1 MKKII
6 TKLIC
11 SAVLIIVGGG
21 INYYVTLPALNVRS
35 EEFWSFLTWLLLLA
49 LIPFV
54 LKNNTI
60 TKRSSGEKG
69 LYVNINLK
77 TLNLWVVGAII
88 LPIIVILV
96 GNIFSSTLFRAK
108 DYASLITVEEA
119 VFEEDMPQTSD
130 VTNIALMDT
139 NSAIIIGNRALGSLS
154 EVVSQYQSS
163 NIYSQINYGGVPK
176 KVSSL
181 EYADFFK
188 WLGNRSRGVPGYIMV
203 DPVYNTSEYVKLDT
217 PIHYTESG
225 YFGDDLMR
233 KLRFSYPTK
242 IFGSHSFEIDEN
254 GDPYY
259 IVSCLKPRIGLFGA
273 LDVNEVII
281 FDPCSGTSEIYDV
294 SQTPSWIDIVYNGS
308 LATQK
313 YNWQGMLSGGYW
325 NSVIGNVGCKMTTD
339 DFGYIVRGDDVWYF
353 TGVTSVAADESNIGF
368 ILSNARTGEY
378 KFYPVVGAEE
388 YSAMTAAEGEVQEK
402 GYIASFPS
410 LINVAGEAT
419 YIMVLKDS
427 GGLVKLYALV
437 NVEQYS
443 IVATGETQSAVM
455 ASYKKLLRENGV
467 SSSDPEGGEK
477 VSFTVTEVRITQ
489 LGGEPI
495 IYLLADDGRV
505 YKGNIAVDEG
515 LIAVR
520 EGDRI
525 NASVSAT
532 DLEKIYSI
540 EAWQMDRSLDQ

>member
-1 MKKII
+1 MNKTVKKL
-6 TKLIC
+6 LI
-11 SAVLIIVGGG
+11 SAILVLVGGG
-21 INYYVTLPALNVRS
+21 LSYYVTLPVLNPRS
-35 EEFWSFLTWLLLLA
+35 AEFWGYLTFILLLA
-49 LIPFV
+49 LLPFA
-54 LKNNTI
+54 LKNKTVS
-60 TKRSSGEKG
+60 KKSADKG
-69 LYVNINLK
+69 FYVNIDLK
-77 TLNLWVVGAII
+77 TLNLPVIAAII
-88 LPIIVILV
+88 LPLVVILV
-96 GNIFSSTLFRAK
+96 GNLTSATIFNAK
-108 DYASLITVEEA
+108 RYASLIDVEEA
-119 VFEEDMPQTSD
+119 VFEEDMPQTND

-139 NSAIIIGNRALGSLS
+139 SSAITIGNRALGSLS

-163 NIYSQINYGGVPK
+163 NIYSQINYGGAPK

-188 WLGNRSRGVPGYIMV
+188 WLGNRSNGVPGYIMV
-203 DPVYNTSEYVKLDT
+203 DPVYNTSEYKKLEK

-242 IFGSHSFEIDEN
+242 IFGTHSFEIDEN

-259 IVSCLKPRIGLFGA
+259 IVSCLSPRIGLFGA
-273 LDVNEVII
+273 LDVSEVII
-281 FDPCSGTSEIYDV
+281 FNPCDGSSEIYDV
-294 SQTPSWIDIVYNGS
+294 AETPSWVDIAYDGY
-308 LATQK
+308 LATRK

-325 NSVIGNVGCKMTTD
+325 NSVIGNVGCKRTTD

-388 YSAMTAAEGEVQEK
+388 YSAMNAAEGEVQEK
-402 GYIASFPS
+402 RYVASFPS

-443 IVATGETQSAVM
+443 IVATGETQAEVM
-455 ASYKKLLRENGV
+455 ASYKKLLRENGILG
-467 SSSDPEGGEK
+467 SATLTGTEYT
-477 VSFTVTEVRITQ
+477 FTVSEIRTVQ
-489 LGGEPI
+489 LGGEPV
-495 IYLLADDGRV
+495 IYILGDDGNT
-505 YKGNIAVDEG
+505 YKGNISADES
-515 LIAVR
+515 LITVR

-525 NASVSAT
+525 SVTAT
-532 DLEKIYSI
+532 DSDIDGLLNVETWNKIGT
-540 EAWQMDRSLDQ
+540 

>member
-1 MKKII
+1 MNKTAK
-6 TKLIC
+6 KLIL
-11 SAVLIIVGGG
+11 SAVLLLLGGG
-21 INYYVTLPALNVRS
+21 ISYYVTLPPLNPRS
-35 EEFWSFLTWLLLLA
+35 TEFWTFLTWLLLLA
-49 LIPFV
+49 LLPFALTDKSKV
-54 LKNNTI
+54 IKNN
-60 TKRSSGEKG
+60 SKG
-69 LYVNINLK
+69 KGFYVNLDFK
-77 TLNLWVVGAII
+77 SLNLWIVCAIV
-88 LPIIVILV
+88 LPLIIIFV
-96 GNIFSSTLFRAK
+96 GNLSSATIFRAK
-108 DYASLITVEEA
+108 DYASLIEVEEA
-119 VFEEDMPQTSD
+119 VFEEDMPQTND

-163 NIYSQINYGGVPK
+163 GIYSQINFEGSPK

-188 WLGNRSRGVPGYIMV
+188 WLGNRGSGIPGYIMV
-203 DPVYNTSEYVKLDT
+203 DPVYNTSEYIKLEK
-217 PIHYTESG
+217 PIHYTDSG
-225 YFGDDLMR
+225 YFSDDLMR

-242 IFGSHSFEIDEN
+242 IFGTLSFEIDEN

-259 IVSCLKPRIGLFGA
+259 IVSCLTPRIGLFGA
-273 LDVNEVII
+273 LDVSEVII
-281 FDPCSGTSEIYDV
+281 FDPCDGSSEIYDV
-294 SQTPSWIDIVYNGS
+294 AETPSWIDIVYHGS

-313 YNWQGMLSGGYW
+313 YNWQGMLSGGYL

-402 GYIASFPS
+402 GYVASFPS

-443 IVATGETQSAVM
+443 IVATGETQSEVM
-455 ASYKKLLRENGV
+455 ASYKKLLRENGI
-467 SSSDPEGGEK
+467 SGGASAFGEE
-477 VSFTVTEVRITQ
+477 VSFTVSEVRIVE
-489 LGGEPI
+489 LSGEPI
-495 IYLLADDGRV
+495 IYLLTEDGTV
-505 YKGNIAVDEG
+505 YKGNIAIDEG
-515 LIAVR
+515 LIRIR
-520 EGDRI
+520 EGDSI
-525 NASVSAT
+525 KVIAT
-532 DLEKIYSI
+532 ESSTEDIFNI
-540 EAWQMDRSLDQ
+540 EEWELLD